1 VTKAYPGSEPATWL
15 DERSQPLPRRLG
27 VHFEMPAAGSLGW
40 CTLAPEPVAS
50 ADSGLPVFIRTALK
64 DRKRTTELT
73 HGFESNLGETNV
85 ARSFSMQSDKGLD
98 RWRQISEGN

>member
-1 VTKAYPGSEPATWL
+1 
-15 DERSQPLPRRLG
+15 
-27 VHFEMPAAGSLGW
+27 MPN
-40 CTLAPEPVAS
+40 APEINISINVEDMS
-50 ADSGLPVFIRTALK
+50 RLCTADSGLPVFIRTALK